1 MNRSTVLCGLA
12 FHCHHDRLAEWCWD
26 YEGRLEYIQTE
37 KPEEE
42 RELRKALFQL
52 IPIEL
57 LPAAFVE
64 AADAFGAAF
73 ASQISVRKVD
83 KARVAFNKILAAVN
97 LDALHRQICH
107 PNCPW
112 NGKTI
117 FSRGKSIEALAG
129 GKL

>member
-1 MNRSTVLCGLA
+1 MSSTVLSGLA
-12 FHCHHDRLAEWCWD
+12 LHCHHDKLAEWCWD
-26 YEGRLEYIQTE
+26 YQERLEYIQTE

-57 LPAAFVE
+57 LPAAFVKTHR
-64 AADAFGAAF
+64 DT
-73 ASQISVRKVD
+73 
-83 KARVAFNKILAAVN
+83 LN

-129 GKL
+129 ESYEP